1 VDENWT
7 CKICD
12 FGLSQIQK
20 TKQKI
25 QDEDDA
31 AGSVLWM
38 APEVLLKQQ
47 IDSKLDVYS
56 FSLVLWEI
64 QTRADLFAEFDDKE
78 TFTEA
83 VAVRHVRPPLDGIHP
98 CLQTII
104 VKAWD
109 KEPQKRPTFEE
120 ILDMLQRC
128 WITIFIPDYPLTQ
141 AFWDKNFKGKSK
153 ASWDQFVKRFSPLLG
168 KKERSKL
175 QLEIACL
182 QKLVAEEEKEG
193 EKFLS
198 VERFGALLKWFG
210 PIKSDKG
217 DILDRIQST
226 MKCDWFFGGYSSDEA
241 EAVLKLYKDKPGTFL
256 VRLNM
261 RGNNPIE
268 KSPFT
273 ISRIDERG
281 KIVHTRIQRKDS
293 GLRISVGK
301 GESQFKFSQ
310 ESNRL
315 DDFINQ
321 LKEKEPNLFRASC
334 PGWPFQQ
341 LFKKPEICIYEGQ
354 DSDVEEED
362 VD

>member
-1 VDENWT
+1 
-7 CKICD
+7 
-12 FGLSQIQK
+12 
-20 TKQKI
+20 
-25 QDEDDA
+25 
-31 AGSVLWM
+31 M

-56 FSLVLWEI
+56 YSLVLWEI
-64 QTRADLFAEFDDKE
+64 LTRSELFAEFDDKE

-83 VAVRHVRPPLDGIHP
+83 VAIKHVRPILDGIHQ

-109 KEPQKRPTFEE
+109 REPHKRPTFEE
-120 ILDMLQRC
+120 ILDMLQRA
-128 WITIFIPDYPLTQ
+128 WIDIFIPDHPIAP
-141 AFWDKNFKGKSK
+141 AFWDKYFKGKSK
-153 ASWDQFVKRFSPLLG
+153 APWDQFVKRFTPLLG

-175 QLEIACL
+175 QLEYACL
-182 QKLVAEEEKEG
+182 QKLVAEEEKVG
-193 EKFLS
+193 EKFIS

-210 PIKSDKG
+210 PIKSDSG
-217 DILDRIQST
+217 DILERIQCT
-226 MKCDWFFGGYSSDEA
+226 MKCDWFFGGCSSDEA
-241 EAVLKLYKDKPGTFL
+241 ETLLKLYKDPGTFL

-261 RGNNPIE
+261 KGSNPIE

-281 KIVHTRIQRKDS
+281 KILHTRIQRKDD
-293 GLRISVGK
+293 GLRITVGK
-301 GESQFKFSQ
+301 GDSQFKFSQ

-315 DDFINQ
+315 DHFISQ
-321 LKEKEPNLFRASC
+321 LKEKEPSLFRVSC
-334 PGWPFQQ
+334 PGWPFER

-354 DSDVEEED
+354 DSDELEDDD

>member
-1 VDENWT
+1 
-7 CKICD
+7 
-12 FGLSQIQK
+12 
-20 TKQKI
+20 
-25 QDEDDA
+25 
-31 AGSVLWM
+31 
-38 APEVLLKQQ
+38 
-47 IDSKLDVYS
+47 
-56 FSLVLWEI
+56 
-64 QTRADLFAEFDDKE
+64 
-78 TFTEA
+78 
-83 VAVRHVRPPLDGIHP
+83 
-98 CLQTII
+98 
-104 VKAWD
+104 
-109 KEPQKRPTFEE
+109 
-120 ILDMLQRC
+120 MLQRC
-128 WITIFIPDYPLTQ
+128 WINIFIPDYPLTQ
-141 AFWDKNFKGKSK
+141 TFWDKNFKGKSK

-210 PIKSDKG
+210 PIKSDNG